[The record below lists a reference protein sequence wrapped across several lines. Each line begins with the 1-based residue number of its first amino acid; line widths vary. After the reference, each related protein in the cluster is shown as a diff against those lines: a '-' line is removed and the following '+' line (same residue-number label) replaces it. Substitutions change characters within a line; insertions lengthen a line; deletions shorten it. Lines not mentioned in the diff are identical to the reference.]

1 MTDSSEP
8 VLDPEIQEK
17 HGLDTDRNAKD
28 IEVSGETEVYIE
40 TEIKVEFDL
49 ETVAHWVMFRDSNK

>member
-1 MTDSSEP
+1 MTDSEEP

-28 IEVSGETEVYIE
+28 IEVSGDTEVE
-40 TEIKVEFDL
+40 TATEIKVKFDL
-49 ETVAHWVMFRDSNK
+49 ELD